1 MIKNI
6 LWDFDNTLA
15 FRDGKWTATLRELL
29 IKHGFKKEASQ
40 DISKYMKTGL
50 PWHHYELE
58 HQDIFLGKTWWEYI
72 HSKITNI
79 LVDIKIP
86 KDKQSSIVD
95 GFKDTY
101 LNVKK
106 WNLYP
111 DTFSALNRAHELG
124 YKNYI
129 FSNHV
134 PELGSLVESLQLGTL
149 IEKTITSG
157 IIGSEKPNKLFFVKA
172 LTEISSSFDNCVMV
186 GDNFKADISGAKNA
200 GIKAVL
206 VHSENTETY
215 EYYSNDLL
223 GIFPILEHFRHPPR
237 EKNVT

>member
-15 FRDGKWTATLRELL
+15 SRDGMWTATLKELL
-29 IKHGFKKEASQ
+29 IKYGFEKEASQ
-40 DISKYMKTGL
+40 DISEYMKTGF
-50 PWHHYELE
+50 PWHHYDLE
-58 HQDIFLGKTWWEYI
+58 HKDLFPGKTWWEYMN
-72 HSKITNI
+72 SKLSNI

-86 KDKQSSIVD
+86 QYEQSSIVH

-134 PELGSLVESLQLGTL
+134 PELENLVVSLQLGSL

-172 LTEISSSFDNCVMV
+172 LTEISSSFNNCVMI
-186 GDNFKADISGAKNA
+186 GDSFKSDISGAMNV

-206 VHSENTETY
+206 VHSENTESY
-215 EYYSNDLL
+215 EYYSKDLL
-223 GIFPILEHFRHPPR
+223 GIFPILDHFQHPPR
-237 EKNVT
+237 ERNVT